1 VKDFNVYPNPSSGMY
16 NVIVELSHAVPVQ
29 LEVYSIT
36 GQLIPVMV
44 QQGSLSNIYQLDLSD
59 QAAGV
64 YMIKLTAGDYSVVRK
79 VTLIK

>member
-1 VKDFNVYPNPSSGMY
+1 
-16 NVIVELSHAVPVQ
+16 
-29 LEVYSIT
+29 
-36 GQLIPVMV
+36 MV